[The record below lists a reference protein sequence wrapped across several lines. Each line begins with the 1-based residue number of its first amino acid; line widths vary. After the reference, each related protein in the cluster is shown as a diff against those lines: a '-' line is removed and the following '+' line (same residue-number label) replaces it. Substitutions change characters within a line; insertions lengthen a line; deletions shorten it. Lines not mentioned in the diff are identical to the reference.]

1 LVAAAPSLSNS
12 EAISGPVFSAE
23 RTATPA
29 PTASELIAA
38 GLVRKPAR
46 RIHIA
51 LVAMA
56 GLGVGLV
63 SGLALLLPR
72 ASSSQAPTA
81 EHANVP
87 PPQPAEPV
95 PPPAVTPAPPA
106 AVTASPA
113 PPPAVVATEAA
124 ANEGSVIP
132 WDDLAQVKGTS
143 CEELA
148 APSLQASKGVALQNA
163 LKEAPRAMMRGDAQ
177 AALQAFCVAT
187 QLGARTPPI
196 LSGLSQTQLMLSQL
210 DTALQTADQLVQL
223 DPTAA
228 AALDLRGDVLIRLG
242 RVEEAKSSWVAAAGA
257 SRTSDL
263 LIRNLLRSNKSA
275 AEAALRAGDLSRADR
290 MLRRAI
296 ALAPT
301 DATPCLQLATVLA
314 KTGQQAAAQRWKS
327 YAESLAR

>member
-1 LVAAAPSLSNS
+1 M
-12 EAISGPVFSAE
+12 
-23 RTATPA
+23 A
-29 PTASELIAA
+29 PTEGELRAV
-38 GLVRKPAR
+38 GRVRKPAR
-46 RIHIA
+46 GIHLA

-56 GLGVGLV
+56 GLGVGLA
-63 SGLALLLPR
+63 SGLALVPLAL
-72 ASSSQAPTA
+72 SSQAPTA
-81 EHANVP
+81 EQAKVP
-87 PPQPAEPV
+87 SAQQAELAPQQAVTPV
-95 PPPAVTPAPPA
+95 PPAVAT
-106 AVTASPA
+106 TPA
-113 PPPAVVATEAA
+113 PPPAAA
-124 ANEGSVIP
+124 ANEATANGGSAIP

-148 APSLQASKGVALQNA
+148 APSLQGSSPKGVALQSA
-163 LKEAPRAMMRGDAQ
+163 LKEAPRAMMRGDAP

-187 QLGARTPPI
+187 QLGARTPP
-196 LSGLSQTQLMLSQL
+196 LFSGLSQTQLMLSQL

-223 DPTAA
+223 DPTSA

-242 RVEEAKSSWVAAAGA
+242 RVEEAKSAWFTAAGA
-257 SRTSDL
+257 SRASEL

-301 DATPCLQLATVLA
+301 DAAPCLQLATVLA
-314 KTGQQAAAQRWKS
+314 KTGQPAAAQRWKA